1 MKLRNK
7 KTGEI
12 GNLVPTKDMK
22 PFRVV
27 DDEWNLIAEYTSLA
41 KLIAEWE
48 DYEEPHTWY
57 INDRGYVVFNEGHF
71 TSEGEKDVKSIG
83 NYFETKEEADK
94 AVEKLKAWK
103 KLRDK
108 GFRFEGWGMFRYSC
122 DDYEYSPH
130 IYFTIP
136 ELDEDEPYHYPEDV
150 QKDLDLL
157 FGCEE

>member
-41 KLIAEWE
+41 KLNEKWE
-48 DYEEPHTWY
+48 DYEEPKEWY
-57 INDRGYVVFNEGHF
+57 INEHNEPEEVGF
-71 TSEGEKDVKSIG
+71 GFPIEDIESLREIG
-83 NYFETKEEADK
+83 LLFETKEEADK

-103 KLRDK
+103 RLRDK

-157 FGCEE
+157 FGGGE